1 MDKRSIRITVAV
13 GLSLLWL
20 GLLAHGTIAVPGQPP
35 ALRYEDGAA
44 VTTAPAQ
51 TCEDGVQDSG
61 AAYRICLPVGWPLS
75 WNGDLV
81 VYAHGYVAFNR
92 PVAIPED
99 QMVLPGT
106 SLGVHEIVNLL
117 GYAFA
122 ATSYYTNG
130 LAVVPALS
138 DITDLVD
145 LFSQEVATP
154 TNVLLTGVSEGGLI
168 TTLAL
173 ERFPD
178 VFDGGLAMCGPY
190 GDFERQT
197 RHLGDFRVVFDYFFP
212 GLIPGSPITIPT
224 SLIHTWET
232 SYYSTTVLPVL
243 ENPANAL
250 SITQLLQVTEV
261 PPYEF
266 QPPTSTTSLERLLW
280 YSVFATNDA
289 KAKLNGQPFEN
300 QTRIYRGS
308 SNDAALNAAVQR
320 FSADPAALQTL
331 AADYQTMGSLTNPL
345 VMAHTTEDFLVPY
358 WHMPLYQSKVFAAD
372 NIALYQNV
380 RVDRYGHCAFTA
392 QEIVNAF
399 DALETMVA
407 NPPPHQPVQRV
418 YLSVVMRTVE
428 D

>member
-1 MDKRSIRITVAV
+1 MMSTNVVRLVVAV
-13 GLSLLWL
+13 GT
-20 GLLAHGTIAVPGQPP
+20 GLLLLVLFAGGVRASPNGPPEMEPDAGVVAAAPGQSC
-35 ALRYEDGAA
+35 R
-44 VTTAPAQ
+44 
-51 TCEDGVQDSG
+51 DGVQSSG
-61 AAYRICLPVGWPLS
+61 AAYRICLPVGWPAT

-92 PVAIPED
+92 PVGIPED

-106 SLGVHEIVNLL
+106 NVGVHEIVNLL

-138 DITDLVD
+138 DIQDLVD
-145 LFSQEVATP
+145 LFSREEATP

-168 TTLAL
+168 TTLSM
-173 ERFPD
+173 EQFPE

-212 GLIPGSPITIPT
+212 GLIPGSPISIPAT
-224 SLIHTWET
+224 LINTWET
-232 SYYSTTVLPVL
+232 EYYSTTVLPVL

-250 SITQLLQVTEV
+250 SITQLLQVTAV

-266 QPPTSTTSLERLLW
+266 QPPTSTTSMERLLW

-289 KAKLNGQPFEN
+289 KAKLNGQPFDN
-300 QTRIYRGS
+300 QNRVYRGS
-308 SNDAALNAAVQR
+308 LDDAALNAAVRR
-320 FSADPAALQTL
+320 FSADAAAIQTL
-331 AADYQTMGSLTNPL
+331 AMYYQTSGVLTVPL

-358 WHMPLYQSKVFAAD
+358 WHMPLYQAKVFAAD
-372 NIALYQNV
+372 NIALYDTYGI
-380 RVDRYGHCAFTA
+380 DRFGHCAFTA
-392 QEIVNAF
+392 QEILDAF
-399 DALETMVA
+399 DALTAMVA
-407 NPPPHQPVQRV
+407 NPPPYQPVRRG
-418 YLSVVMRTVE
+418 YLPLVLRAGY
-428 D
+428 